1 MRNRGKVV
9 TVAPAVGIAQRMTDP
24 AFAIGPRVH
33 ESAQIAAPT
42 VSTNAAPPR
51 SSRKLATV
59 AGTVMTAGF
68 LGVTILGGSSAAAQ
82 PNPPAPR
89 AVVQTKG
96 NLWPFARPAGCTTW
110 QQNKKWV
117 RPGLAQLSVRAR
129 CQGGKAIA
137 LDYTQTSSPYRYSGS
152 GRIFGQPITF
162 SGVPGNGYSHRPVIV
177 LGGRNLTK
185 YGDRTS
191 IRNPWSS
198 YNNYDVTPAT
208 FSLGGRSYY
217 CLRSGQRSGSWGVT
231 MSTMPIGGRHYHG
244 RPTKAQRTGVP
255 WATCVTMLTVA
266 TRHV

>member
-9 TVAPAVGIAQRMTDP
+9 TVSPAVGIAQRMTDP

-59 AGTVMTAGF
+59 AGTVMTACF
-68 LGVTILGGSSAAAQ
+68 LGVTILGGGSAAAQ

-89 AVVQTKG
+89 AAVQTKG

-110 QQNKKWV
+110 QQNMRWV
-117 RPGLAQLSVRAR
+117 RPGLAQLSLRAR
-129 CQGGKAIA
+129 CQGGRAIA

-152 GRIFGQPITF
+152 GRIFGQHITF
-162 SGVPGNGYSHRPVIV
+162 SGVPGSGWEHRPVIV
-177 LGGRNLTK
+177 LSGRNITR
-185 YGDRTS
+185 YGDSTS
-191 IRNPWSS
+191 ISNPSAYSS
-198 YNNYDVTPAT
+198 DVTPAK

-217 CLRSGQRSGSWGVT
+217 CLRSGQQSRSWGVT
-231 MSTMPIGGRHYHG
+231 MSTMPIGGSHYHD
-244 RPTKAQRTGVP
+244 RPTNAQRTGVP
-255 WATCVTMLTVA
+255 WAMCATMLTVA